1 MKIGHALANFFSGLW
16 NKDLKPWLHDL
27 LTHVEHNVID
37 ALVPIAHEAIQ
48 EVLTDGGKLLA
59 GASLTDVAASG
70 GAALLNL
77 AKRAETAGIQ
87 AAGSDLIT
95 ALGVALNSRNVADAA
110 AAAG

>member
-27 LTHVEHNVID
+27 LTHVEHDVID

-48 EVLTDGGKLLA
+48 EVLNDGGKLLA
-59 GASLTDVAASG
+59 GESLSHVAAGG

-77 AKRAETAGIQ
+77 AKRAEAAGIQ

-95 ALGVALNSRNVADAA
+95 ALGAALNSRTIQDAA
-110 AAAG
+110 KSAT